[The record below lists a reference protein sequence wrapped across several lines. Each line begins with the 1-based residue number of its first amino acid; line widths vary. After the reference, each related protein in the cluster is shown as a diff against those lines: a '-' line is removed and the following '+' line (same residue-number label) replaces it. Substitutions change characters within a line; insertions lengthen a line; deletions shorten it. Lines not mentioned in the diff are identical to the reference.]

1 MDHRKLK
8 ALAFAL
14 SFCGFAYQSL
24 MAKTFAVFL
33 QEEIIGFCLSSAL
46 FIYGVG
52 LGSKRSANARN
63 PLHDLLK
70 IEMILMF
77 LGAIA
82 PMLVTYL
89 FFIPSLELIEFSGIR
104 LPAGPLMMIFVLAA
118 GSISLALGFL
128 TGFETPLLFRL
139 RKDLDNQTHLN
150 QILAFSYF
158 GALVASAVVPVILI
172 PRFEIYGTAILIALA
187 SGGVC
192 LYLTTQTQKTTSR
205 FRIVSIGIIAILLF
219 SLVQSPL
226 QQLSL
231 RIRYYGDYPK
241 NVTSKNDLNEYFSG
255 LNSEIKVT
263 RHLSPYQAIDL
274 VDGRDENGPF
284 FSLWLNGQFQFDSRY
299 EKSYHEA
306 FLQGS
311 LKIAQ
316 SIPKKILILGA
327 GDGLLLRDALKTLPG
342 ESEITM
348 VELDPQILKMAKEDA
363 RWVALNENSLSDKRV
378 ELITD
383 DAFHFLRKS
392 ERSWDAIFL
401 DFPYPYSVELSKLYS
416 LEFYRIIKNRLAPSG
431 FIVFDFPTNESAS
444 IINSTLKAVPFASV
458 IAYENTES
466 FVFASDRTSADL
478 NHNLGDNYKTV
489 QLPDASSDL
498 VNSLFKPQL
507 PRMWE

>member
-1 MDHRKLK
+1 
-8 ALAFAL
+8 
-14 SFCGFAYQSL
+14 

-46 FIYGVG
+46 FIYGIG
-52 LGSKRSANARN
+52 IGSKKSTHAKN
-63 PLHDLLK
+63 PLQDLLK
-70 IEMILMF
+70 IELILMV
-77 LGAIA
+77 LGAVA

-89 FFIPSLELIEFSGIR
+89 FFIPSLELIQFSGIR
-104 LPAGPLMMIFVLAA
+104 LPAGPLMMIFVLTT
-118 GSISLALGFL
+118 GFISLALGFL

-158 GALVASAVVPVILI
+158 GALVASVVVPVILI
-172 PRFEIYGTAILIALA
+172 PRFEIYGTAVLIALI
-187 SGGVC
+187 SGGICV
-192 LYLTTQTQKTTSR
+192 YLTAQTPNAKRGFS
-205 FRIVSIGIIAILLF
+205 FVSVCIFAVLLF
-219 SLVQSPL
+219 SIIQSPL

-241 NVTSKNDLNEYFSG
+241 NVTSGNDLKDYFRG
-255 LNSEIKVT
+255 IDSEIKVI
-263 RHLSPYQAIDL
+263 RHLSPYQAIDM
-274 VDGRDENGPF
+274 VDGRDENGAF

-316 SIPKKILILGA
+316 RTPKKILILGA
-327 GDGLLLRDALKTLPG
+327 GDGLLLRDALKTF
-342 ESEITM
+342 SNDTEITM
-348 VELDPQILKMAKEDA
+348 VELDPMILKMAKEDA
-363 RWVALNENSLSDKRV
+363 RWVALNENSLSNNRV

-392 ERSWDAIFL
+392 KRSWDAVFL

-416 LEFYRIIKNRLAPSG
+416 VEFYRILKNRLTPKG

-444 IINSTLKAVPFASV
+444 IINSTLKAVPFANV

-466 FVFASDRTSADL
+466 FVFAADGSSADL
-478 NHNLGDNYKTV
+478 NLNLGGNYKTV

>member
-8 ALAFAL
+8 SLSFAL

-46 FIYGVG
+46 FIYGIG
-52 LGSKRSANARN
+52 LGSKKSAIAKN
-63 PLHDLLK
+63 PLQDLLK
-70 IEMILMF
+70 IELLLML
-77 LGAIA
+77 LGAVA

-89 FFIPSLELIEFSGIR
+89 FFIPSLELIEFSGIK
-104 LPAGPLMMIFVLAA
+104 LPAGPLMMFFVLST
-118 GSISLALGFL
+118 GFISMALGYL

-139 RKDLDNQTHLN
+139 REDQNNQTHLN

-158 GALVASAVVPVILI
+158 GALVASVVVPLI
-172 PRFEIYGTAILIALA
+172 FIPKFEIYGSAILIALL
-187 SGGVC
+187 SGC
-192 LYLTTQTQKTTSR
+192 ICFYLSYQMDSSKRSTKW
-205 FRIVSIGIIAILLF
+205 VSAGIAAIALF
-219 SLVQSPL
+219 SLAQSPL

-241 NVTSKNDLNEYFSG
+241 NVTSRYDLKEYFAG
-255 LNSEIKVT
+255 LEKEIHVT

-274 VDGRDENGPF
+274 VDGQDENGPF

-316 SIPKKILILGA
+316 SIPKKVLILGA
-327 GDGLLLRDALKTLPG
+327 GDGLLLRDALKTLPAD
-342 ESEITM
+342 SEITM
-348 VELDPQILKMAKEDA
+348 VELDPLVLKMAQEDS
-363 RWVALNENSLSDKRV
+363 RWASLNENSLGNKRV

-383 DAFHFLRKS
+383 DAFHYLRESK
-392 ERSWDAIFL
+392 RLWDAVYL

-416 LEFYRIIKNRLAPSG
+416 LEFYRIIKNKLSPNG
-431 FIVFDFPTNESAS
+431 FIVFDFPTSESAS
-444 IINSTLKAVPFASV
+444 IINSTLKEVPFSTV
-458 IAYENTES
+458 VAYEKSET
-466 FVFASDRTSADL
+466 FVFATNQDTTLL
-478 NHNLGDNYKTV
+478 NQQLGGDYKIIP
-489 QLPDASSDL
+489 LPEANKSL

>member
-1 MDHRKLK
+1 
-8 ALAFAL
+8 
-14 SFCGFAYQSL
+14 

-46 FIYGVG
+46 FIYGIG
-52 LGSKRSANARN
+52 LGSKKSARAKN
-63 PLHDLLK
+63 PLADLLK
-70 IEMILMF
+70 VEVCLMI

-104 LPAGPLMMIFVLAA
+104 LPAGPLMMVFVLAT
-118 GSISLALGFL
+118 GFLSLGLGYL

-139 RKDLDNQTHLN
+139 RKDPDNQTHLN

-158 GALVASAVVPVILI
+158 GALVASVAVPLILI
-172 PRFEIYGTAILIALA
+172 PRFEIYGTAILIALV
-187 SGGVC
+187 SGGIC
-192 LYLTTQTQKTTSR
+192 LYLTAQVPNAKR
-205 FRIVSIGIIAILLF
+205 AFGVVAASITVILVF
-219 SLVQSPL
+219 SLVQSSL

-241 NVTSKNDLNEYFSG
+241 NVTSKNDLREYFSG
-255 LNSEIKVT
+255 IDKEIKVT
-263 RHLSPYQAIDL
+263 RRLSPYQAIDL
-274 VDGRDENGPF
+274 VNGQDENGPF

-316 SIPKKILILGA
+316 NIPKRVLILGA
-327 GDGLLLRDALKTLPG
+327 GDGLLLRDALKTLPR
-342 ESEITM
+342 ETEITM
-348 VELDPQILKMAKEDA
+348 VELDPLILKMAKEDP
-363 RWVALNENSLSDKRV
+363 RWVALNENSLSNSRV
-378 ELITD
+378 ELVTD
-383 DAFHFLRKS
+383 DAFHFLRESK
-392 ERSWDAIFL
+392 RSWDAVFL

-416 LEFYRIIKNRLAPSG
+416 LEFYRIIKNRLTADG
-431 FIVFDFPTNESAS
+431 FIVFDFPTNESAT
-444 IINSTLKAVPFASV
+444 IINSTLKAVPFANV

-466 FVFASDRTSADL
+466 FVFASNRFVSDL
-478 NHNLGDNYKTV
+478 NLNLGKEYKTV
-489 QLPDASSDL
+489 RLPDASSEL